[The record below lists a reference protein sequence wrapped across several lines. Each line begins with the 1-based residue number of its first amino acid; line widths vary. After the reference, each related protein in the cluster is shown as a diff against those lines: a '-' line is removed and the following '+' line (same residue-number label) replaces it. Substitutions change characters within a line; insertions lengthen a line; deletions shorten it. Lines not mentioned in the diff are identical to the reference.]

1 MQPAKKNRPGPRA
14 RCAEKRGFA
23 STLAQ
28 NFLGVIASKRC
39 TGLIFAVMVFW
50 VGCDMGAGP
59 AQGESRFY
67 TVQGPCDLVFPEDH
81 GPHPGYRSEWW
92 YYTGNIRSASGQRF
106 GYQVT
111 VFRYQTGPSDE
122 AQRWPDPA
130 SAWRTQQIF
139 IAHAAVSDLDKRD
152 HHQTEVAAR
161 DALAMAGAA
170 YQKQQTIIFVGK
182 NVITIGTK
190 QHRLQATAPDFRI
203 DLLLE
208 PQKTLVLHGKQG
220 YSRKG
225 RSPAKASCYYSYTR
239 MLTQGTVVISG
250 QSMSVTG
257 LSWMD
262 HEFSTAPLEDDLE
275 GWDWFSLQL
284 DNNTELMLYF
294 LRHTDGR
301 YSLASSGTFVDAA
314 GNGTTLTRA
323 DIDIEGLETWQSP
336 ASHGQYPN
344 VWQVN
349 ISKLALH
356 LKIEAQMANQEMRTE
371 ETTGVVY
378 WEGSVKARGAL
389 DGQSISGEG
398 YAELTGYAAPFKAP
412 L

>member
-1 MQPAKKNRPGPRA
+1 MF
-14 RCAEKRGFA
+14 RGFLKN
-23 STLAQ
+23 TCWPL
-28 NFLGVIASKRC
+28 
-39 TGLIFAVMVFW
+39 LIIVLW
-50 VGCDMGAGP
+50 AGSGMLVCP
-59 AQGESRFY
+59 ARGESRFH
-67 TVQGPCDLVFPEDH
+67 TVQEPCDLAFPEDH

-92 YYTGNIRSASGQRF
+92 YYTGNVLSTSGRHF

-111 VFRYQTGPSDE
+111 IFRYQTGPSDE
-122 AQRWPDPA
+122 TKEWPAPA

-139 IAHAAVSDLDKRD
+139 IAHAAVSDLDNSD

-161 DALAMAGAA
+161 HALAMAGAE
-170 YQKQQTIIFVGK
+170 YQKKQTTIFVG
-182 NVITIGTK
+182 NNAIVLGPR
-190 QHRLQATAPDFRI
+190 QHPLQATAPDFSI
-203 DLLLE
+203 NLVLK
-208 PQKTLVLHGKQG
+208 PQKALVLHGNRG

-225 RSPAKASCYYSYTR
+225 SSPVRASCYYSYTR
-239 MLTQGTVVISG
+239 MLTQGTVGING
-250 QSMSVTG
+250 QTIPVTG

-262 HEFSTAPLEDDLE
+262 HEFSTAPLEADIE

-301 YSLASSGTFVDAA
+301 YSSASSGTFVDAS
-314 GNGTTLTRA
+314 GNGTSLPKA
-323 DIDIEGLETWQSP
+323 EIEIKGLKTWQSP
-336 ASHGQYPN
+336 DSKGQYPC

-349 ISKLALH
+349 IAKLALQ
-356 LKIEAQMANQEMRTE
+356 LKIEAQTANQEMRTE
-371 ETTGVVY
+371 ATTGVVY

-389 DGQSISGEG
+389 DGQLISGEG